1 MIPRFMSPMLSH
13 PSVSFQCVTK
23 GTQGGILPQMS
34 DREYLIHDVPWK
46 ALLVFSLPM
55 MLGNLFQ
62 QLYTMTDSVIVGR
75 FVGEKALAAVGASY
89 SLTSVFIAVAIG
101 GGVGSSVLVSRA
113 FGSRRYDE
121 LKTAVC
127 TSLISFLVLSLLLS
141 AFGYAFSDGIMRLLN
156 TPEDIHAD
164 AVFYLRIYFLGLPFL
179 FMYNILSS
187 VFNAL
192 GRSRIPL
199 YFLIFSS
206 LLNVA
211 LDLLMVAVLGQ
222 GIAGAAWATLIAQGI
237 SACFSFAVLMR
248 TLSDMESTGSRLFD
262 SGVFGRMVVLAIP
275 SILQQSTVS
284 IGMML
289 VQSVVNGFGSQVLAG
304 YSAGMRLENIATVPM
319 VSIGNAM
326 SSYTAQNLGARNEE
340 RVSIGYRSSYWM
352 VIFFAIV
359 ICLAFEL
366 FSVPLVGMFIGE
378 SGTDLA
384 YGTGVSYL
392 RFMGWFFAI
401 IGFKMAT
408 DGVLRGSGDVKVFTA
423 ANLANLGTRVAFS
436 FILAPV
442 IGVAAVWYIVPVGW
456 LINWGIS
463 FIGYSRGIWRNEG

>member
-1 MIPRFMSPMLSH
+1 MLE
-13 PSVSFQCVTK
+13 K
-23 GTQGGILPQMS
+23 MA
-34 DREYLIHDVPWK
+34 DKEYLIHQSPWK
-46 ALLVFSLPM
+46 ALLIFSIPM

-75 FVGEKALAAVGASY
+75 FVGEDALAAVGASY
-89 SLTSVFIAVAIG
+89 SLTSVFISVAIG

-113 FGSRRYDE
+113 FGSRKYDD
-121 LKTAVC
+121 LKRTVS
-127 TSLISFLVLSLLLS
+127 TSLISFLVLSLIL
-141 AFGYAFSDGIMRLLN
+141 AFSGYVFSPSIMDALN
-156 TPEDIHAD
+156 TPDNIHAD
-164 AVFYLRIYFLGLPFL
+164 AVMYLRIYFLGLPFL

-192 GRSRIPL
+192 GKSKIPL

-211 LDLLMVAVLGQ
+211 LDLFMVAVLDE
-222 GIAGAAWATLIAQGI
+222 GIAGAAWATLIAQGV
-237 SACFSFAVLMR
+237 SACFSFLVLLK
-248 TLSDMESTGSRLFD
+248 TLSRLEGKSVICFD
-262 SGVFGRMVVLAIP
+262 GTIFRSMIRLAIP

-289 VQSVVNGFGSQVLAG
+289 VQSVVNSFGSQVLAG
-304 YSAGMRLENIATVPM
+304 YSAGMRIENIATVPM

-326 SSYTAQNLGARNEE
+326 SSYTAQNIGAMKHE
-340 RVSIGYRSSYWM
+340 RVAEGYHVSYLM
-352 VIFFAIV
+352 VIFFALV
-359 ICLAFEL
+359 IGVIIEL
-366 FSVPLVGMFIGE
+366 FPVSLIGMFIGSE
-378 SGTDLA
+378 GTALA
-384 YGTGVSYL
+384 YETGADYL

-423 ANLANLGTRVAFS
+423 ANLVNLTTRVLFS

-456 LINWGIS
+456 FLNWLIS
-463 FIGYSRGIWRNEG
+463 FIGYRRGIWKRNI